1 MNIKFNKTLEV
12 YRSSWKLVSKTTED
26 ESVLSSE
33 NKEVINFEK
42 ALELEE
48 KFFNQIKRCDAL
60 SIYNKKTIALI
71 EFKML
76 KNFLNFDNEFK
87 LKKAKE
93 ISEQLIKS
101 WESLNYR
108 SLANH
113 FGSVIF
119 ICAISSDWDE
129 NNSKNSE
136 KLQQFKEM
144 ININLEEEKLKNKI
158 EIYTSNT
165 FRYKKFSLKFEL

>member
-1 MNIKFNKTLEV
+1 MNIKFHKTLEV
-12 YRSSWKLVSKTTED
+12 YRCSWKVVSKTTEE

-33 NKEVINFEK
+33 NQEVINFEE
-42 ALELEE
+42 AMELEK

-76 KNFLNFDNEFK
+76 KNFLNFDKEFK

-101 WESLNYR
+101 WESLNYL
-108 SLANH
+108 SWANH

-129 NNSKNSE
+129 NHSKNRQ
-136 KLQQFKEM
+136 KLEEFKEM